1 MSKYKNNGKGLVV
14 FFIIVGLVLLGS
26 LYSKPAQAANEYLQ
40 GSGGHCQTA
49 TLEPYAEVGE
59 QDGTNDNT
67 YPNSDNNNY
76 KGTNNGSNWRVG
88 IRLSIALGSTCNA
101 EYKRI
106 MRTNALLK
114 QQLEM
119 LKMCARY
126 KGLDLGPEFSEVK
139 RMCSGVNKKP
149 TEAKVDESPTV
160 DEAISEAKAVIDRLK

>member
-1 MSKYKNNGKGLVV
+1 MHTKYYTYMTLLVV
-14 FFIIVGLVLLGS
+14 IVCIFAFWP
-26 LYSKPAQAANEYLQ
+26 KTAKAANEYLQ
-40 GSGGHCQTA
+40 SGGGHCSTA
-49 TLEPYAEVGE
+49 TLEPYAEIGE
-59 QDGTNDNT
+59 QDGTSGNT

-126 KGLDLGPEFSEVK
+126 KGLNLGPEFSEVK
-139 RMCSGVNKKP
+139 RMCAGVNKQP
-149 TEAKVDESPTV
+149 TEAKADETPTV
-160 DEAISEAKAVIDRLK
+160 DEAINDAKEIIERLKEKK